1 MRLVI
6 DFRASK
12 AKNKLSINNTWNYAI
27 ATSVLIAAMVVPQVS
42 GWVESQLSVK
52 SFQGLLLPRTVG
64 SNEVLNNGRIAFPTA
79 TGTPVTS
86 EFDWRTHP
94 ITGDTRSVKP
104 PAYRKFH
111 NGIDFG
117 ASKGTAIYAADSGQV
132 VSAGD
137 KGDGYGNAIIIQ
149 HQGNISTL
157 YGHANELYVQE
168 GQQVVRGQ
176 MIATVGS
183 TGFSTGPHLHFEVR
197 SYGVAQNPRPY
208 LHEYL
213 ANR

>member
-6 DFRASK
+6 DFHGGGTNGANRL
-12 AKNKLSINNTWNYAI
+12 NPRINQNWGYAI
-27 ATSVLIAAMVVPQVS
+27 ATSVLVAAMVIPQVS
-42 GWVESQLSVK
+42 FWVESQQLVK
-52 SFQGLLLPRTVG
+52 SLQSALQHQTQSSDDSKTF
-64 SNEVLNNGRIAFPTA
+64 SSGRFAFPTA

-86 EFDWRTHP
+86 EFGWRTHP
-94 ITGDTRSVKP
+94 ITGE
-104 PAYRKFH
+104 RKFH

-117 ASKGTAIYAADSGQV
+117 ASMGTPIYAADSGQV

-137 KGDGYGNAIIIQ
+137 KGDGYGNAVIIQ

-197 SYGVAQNPRPY
+197 SDDVAQNPRPY

-213 ANR
+213 PNR

>member
-1 MRLVI
+1 MRLVV

-12 AKNKLSINNTWNYAI
+12 AKTKLSINNTWNYAI
-27 ATSVLIAAMVVPQVS
+27 ATSVLVAAMVIPQVS
-42 GWVESQLSVK
+42 GWVESQQLVK
-52 SFQGLLLPRTVG
+52 SLQSALQHQTQSSDDNKTF
-64 SNEVLNNGRIAFPTA
+64 SSGRFVFPTA

-86 EFDWRTHP
+86 EFGWRTHP
-94 ITGDTRSVKP
+94 ITGE
-104 PAYRKFH
+104 RKFH
-111 NGIDFG
+111 SGIDFG
-117 ASKGTAIYAADSGQV
+117 ASMGTPIYAADSGQV

-137 KGDGYGNAIIIQ
+137 KGNGYGNAVIIQ

-213 ANR
+213 INR

>member
-6 DFRASK
+6 DFHGGGTNG
-12 AKNKLSINNTWNYAI
+12 AKRLNPRINQNWSYAV
-27 ATSVLIAAMVVPQVS
+27 ATSVLVAAMVIPQVS
-42 GWVESQLSVK
+42 GWIESQQLVK
-52 SFQGLLLPRTVG
+52 SLQSALQHQTQSSDDNKTF
-64 SNEVLNNGRIAFPTA
+64 SSGRFVFPTA
-79 TGTPVTS
+79 GGTPVTS
-86 EFDWRTHP
+86 EFGWRTHP
-94 ITGDTRSVKP
+94 ITGD
-104 PAYRKFH
+104 RKFH

-117 ASKGTAIYAADSGQV
+117 ASMGTPIYAADSGQV

-137 KGDGYGNAIIIQ
+137 KGDGYGNAVIIQ

-157 YGHANELYVQE
+157 YGHANKLYVQE

-197 SYGVAQNPRPY
+197 SDSVAQNPRPY
-208 LHEYL
+208 LHKYL
-213 ANR
+213 VNR

>member
-1 MRLVI
+1 MRLVV
-6 DFRASK
+6 DFQASK
-12 AKNKLSINNTWNYAI
+12 AKTKLSINNTWNYAI
-27 ATSVLIAAMVVPQVS
+27 ATSVLVAAMVIPQVS
-42 GWVESQLSVK
+42 GWVESQQLVK
-52 SFQGLLLPRTVG
+52 SLQSALQHQTQSSDDNKTF
-64 SNEVLNNGRIAFPTA
+64 SSGRFVFPTA

-86 EFDWRTHP
+86 EFGWRTHP
-94 ITGDTRSVKP
+94 ITGE
-104 PAYRKFH
+104 RKFH
-111 NGIDFG
+111 SGIDFG
-117 ASKGTAIYAADSGQV
+117 ASMGTPIYAADSGQV

-137 KGDGYGNAIIIQ
+137 KRNGYGNAVIIQ

-168 GQQVVRGQ
+168 GQQVIRGQ

-213 ANR
+213 INR